1 MMMSEK
7 EFIES
12 QKDCAS
18 MLGMTLSEYQ
28 EFCKDA
34 KANTEIEE
42 CGPEDYDISFLEQ
55 LGLSINDLKI
65 RRNI

>member
-1 MMMSEK
+1 MMSEK

-34 KANTEIEE
+34 KANTEIES
-42 CGPEDYDISFLEQ
+42 GGYDISFLEQ

>member
-18 MLGMTLSEYQ
+18 MLGMTLSEYE

-34 KANTEIEE
+34 KANTEIEDKE
-42 CGPEDYDISFLEQ
+42 PGDYDISFLEQ
-55 LGLSINDLKI
+55 LGLSINDLKF

>member
-18 MLGMTLSEYQ
+18 MLGMTLSEYE

-34 KANTEIEE
+34 KANTEIESGG
-42 CGPEDYDISFLEQ
+42 CDISFLEQ
-55 LGLSINDLKI
+55 LGLSVNDLKI